1 MATSRPAG
9 REQDLA
15 SKPRIILP
23 PPSPNGAG
31 AKRRGVVFDFDGTLV
46 DSYPL
51 IEAAFSTVMRTHAL
65 DERARALFRQSRG
78 LPLPEQMRR
87 ISPDLWE
94 DLVATYRQADSGL
107 GPAQMFR
114 GIPTLV
120 RTLRRRGVRLGVVS
134 CKRRALV
141 EAELEGIGLHR
152 YFDVVIGYED
162 VSPPKPAPDPLLA
175 AIQHLQLD
183 RVHALYV
190 GDSLV
195 DMETGHAARVRTVL
209 AAWGHSADM
218 NGEFARYRLRAHRPH
233 QLLALIDQRSP
244 NGHTHAA

>member
-1 MATSRPAG
+1 MAI
-9 REQDLA
+9 
-15 SKPRIILP
+15 KPEIILP
-23 PPSPNGAG
+23 SPSRNGG
-31 AKRRGVVFDFDGTLV
+31 GRRRGVIFDFDGTLV

-51 IEAAFSTVMRTHAL
+51 IETAFSAVMRTHAL
-65 DERARALFRQSRG
+65 DEGARQLFRQSRG

-94 DLVATYRQADSGL
+94 DLVATYRRADSRL
-107 GPAQMFR
+107 GPAQVFR

-120 RTLRRRGVRLGVVS
+120 RTLRRRGARLGVVS

-141 EAELEGIGLHR
+141 EAELEGIGLHQ
-152 YFDVVIGYED
+152 YFDVIIGYED

-175 AIQHLQLD
+175 AIDQLEVG
-183 RVHALYV
+183 RGRCLYV

-218 NGEFARYRLRAHRPH
+218 NGEFARYRLRAWRPRE
-233 QLLALIDQRSP
+233 LLAMVDGLSP
-244 NGHTHAA
+244 NGHKHAA

>member
-1 MATSRPAG
+1 MA
-9 REQDLA
+9 Q
-15 SKPRIILP
+15 KPGIILP
-23 PPSPNGAG
+23 SPSRNGAG
-31 AKRRGVVFDFDGTLV
+31 GRQRGVVFDFDGTLV

-65 DERARALFRQSRG
+65 DERARELFRQSRG

-87 ISPDLWE
+87 ISPEFWE
-94 DLVATYRQADSGL
+94 NLVATYRRADSRL
-107 GPAQMFR
+107 GPAQVFR

-141 EAELEGIGLHR
+141 EAELEGIRLR
-152 YFDVVIGYED
+152 PYFDVIIGYED

-175 AIQHLQLD
+175 AIDRLQLP
-183 RVHALYV
+183 RATVLYV

-209 AAWGHSADM
+209 ASWGHSAEM
-218 NGEFARYRLRAHRPH
+218 NREFSGYRVRVQRPR
-233 QLLALIDQRSP
+233 QLLALMDDPSP
-244 NGHTHAA
+244 NGHKDAA